1 MCGRYSIASEPDVL
15 RRLFHLADGAAA
27 LRPRYN
33 AAPGQELPVVRLD
46 KDGRREVALLRWGLI
61 PATVEDPAA
70 GLANINAQVETVHR
84 MPAFRAAFRRRRCL
98 VLADGFY
105 KWQVIGEGKQPHRFV
120 LKDGGPFAMAG
131 LWERWEKGG
140 EPVDSFTIIVTV
152 ANDVVRPM
160 HDRMPM
166 ILPPATHQEW
176 LESEGATIPLALLQF
191 RPTAEMIGYPV
202 SSHLN
207 SADREGP
214 DLIAPAT

>member
-1 MCGRYSIASEPDVL
+1 MCGRYSIATEPQVL
-15 RRLFHLADGAAA
+15 HRLFHLDGAPA

-46 KDGRREVALLRWGLI
+46 KRGRRELALLRWGLI
-61 PATVEDPAA
+61 PSVAEVAA
-70 GLANINAQVETVHR
+70 VGLGNINAQVETVHR

-98 VLADGFY
+98 VLADSFY
-105 KWQVIGEGKQPHRFV
+105 KWQVTGEGKQPHRFV

-140 EPVDSFTIIVTV
+140 EPVESFTIIVTV
-152 ANDVVRPM
+152 ASEVVRPI

-191 RPTAEMIGYPV
+191 RPTAEMVGYPV
-202 SSHLN
+202 TPRLN
-207 SADREGP
+207 SADNESA
-214 DLIAPAT
+214 DLIARLA

>member
-1 MCGRYSIASEPDVL
+1 MCGRYSIATEPEVL
-15 RRLFHLADGAAA
+15 HRMFHLADGAPA

-46 KDGRREVALLRWGLI
+46 NDGRRELAMLRWGLI
-61 PATVEDPAA
+61 PAAAEDPTV

-84 MPAFRAAFRRRRCL
+84 MPAFRAAFRKRRCL

-105 KWQVIGEGKQPHRFV
+105 KWQVTGEGKQPHRFV
-120 LKDGGPFAMAG
+120 LKEGGPFAMAG

-140 EPVDSFTIIVTV
+140 EPVESFTIIVTV
-152 ANDVVRPM
+152 ANEVVRPI

-191 RPTAEMIGYPV
+191 RPTAEMTGYPV
-202 SSHLN
+202 TPRLN
-207 SADREGP
+207 SADNEGAH
-214 DLIAPAT
+214 LIAPLA

>member
-1 MCGRYSIASEPDVL
+1 M
-15 RRLFHLADGAAA
+15 FHLADGASG

-33 AAPGQELPVVRLD
+33 AAPGQELPVVRLG
-46 KDGRREVALLRWGLI
+46 KSGRRQLALLRWGLI
-61 PATVEDPAA
+61 PSAAEDPAV
-70 GLANINAQVETVHR
+70 GLSNINAQVETVHR

-105 KWQVIGEGKQPHRFV
+105 KWQVTGESKQPHRFV
-120 LKDGGPFAMAG
+120 LKEGGPFAMAG

-140 EPVDSFTIIVTV
+140 EPVESFTIIVTV
-152 ANDVVRPM
+152 ANDVVRPI

-202 SSHLN
+202 SPQLN
-207 SADREGP
+207 SADREGA
-214 DLIAPAT
+214 DLIARIP

>member
-1 MCGRYSIASEPDVL
+1 MCGRYSIATEPDVL
-15 RRLFHLADGAAA
+15 HRLFHLADGTSA

-46 KDGRREVALLRWGLI
+46 KDGRRELALLRWGLI
-61 PATVEDPAA
+61 PSAA
-70 GLANINAQVETVHR
+70 DGPGVGLANINAQVETVHR
-84 MPAFRAAFRRRRCL
+84 MPAFRRRRCL

-105 KWQVIGEGKQPHRFV
+105 KWQVTGEGKQPHRFT

-131 LWERWEKGG
+131 LWERWEKAG
-140 EPVDSFTIIVTV
+140 EPVESFTIIVTI
-152 ANDVVRPM
+152 ANELVRPI
-160 HDRMPM
+160 HDRMPV

-202 SSHLN
+202 TPQLN
-207 SADREGP
+207 SADHEGA
-214 DLIAPAT
+214 DLIARLA

>member
-1 MCGRYSIASEPDVL
+1 MCGRYSIATEPDAL
-15 RRLFHLADGAAA
+15 RRLFHLTDGTAA

-46 KDGRREVALLRWGLI
+46 KDGRRKFAMLRWGLI
-61 PATVEDPAA
+61 PSAAEDPAV
-70 GLANINAQVETVHR
+70 GLANINGQVETVHR

-105 KWQVIGEGKQPHRFV
+105 KWQVMGEGKQPYRFV

-140 EPVDSFTIIVTV
+140 EPVESFTIIVTV
-152 ANDVVRPM
+152 ANEIVRPI

-202 SSHLN
+202 SPHLN
-207 SADREGP
+207 SADREGA

>member
-1 MCGRYSIASEPDVL
+1 MCGRYSIATEPDVL
-15 RRLFHLADGAAA
+15 HRLFHLADGTPA

-33 AAPGQELPVVRLD
+33 AAPAQELPVVRLD
-46 KDGRREVALLRWGLI
+46 KDGRRALARLRWGLI
-61 PATVEDPAA
+61 PSAAEDPGV

-84 MPAFRAAFRRRRCL
+84 MPAFRAAFRKRRCL

-105 KWQVIGEGKQPHRFV
+105 KWQVTGGGKQPHRFT

-140 EPVDSFTIIVTV
+140 EPVESFTIIVTI
-152 ANDVVRPM
+152 ANELIRPI
-160 HDRMPM
+160 HDRMPV

-202 SSHLN
+202 TPRLN
-207 SADREGP
+207 SADHEGA
-214 DLIAPAT
+214 DLIARLA

>member
-1 MCGRYSIASEPDVL
+1 MCGRYSIASDPDLL
-15 RRLFHLADGAAA
+15 RRLFHLADGAPA

-46 KDGRREVALLRWGLI
+46 KDGRRELVLLRWGLI
-61 PATVEDPAA
+61 PSAAEDPAV

-105 KWQVIGEGKQPHRFV
+105 KWQVTGDGKQPHRFV
-120 LKDGGPFAMAG
+120 LKDAGAFAMAG
-131 LWERWEKGG
+131 LWERWEKGDA
-140 EPVDSFTIIVTV
+140 PVESFTIIVTV
-152 ANDVVRPM
+152 ANETVRPI

-202 SSHLN
+202 SPQLN

-214 DLIAPAT
+214 DLIARVP

>member
-1 MCGRYSIASEPDVL
+1 M
-15 RRLFHLADGAAA
+15 FHLVEGASA

-46 KDGRREVALLRWGLI
+46 KAGRRELALLRWGLI
-61 PATVEDPAA
+61 PSAAEDPAV

-105 KWQVIGEGKQPHRFV
+105 KWEVTDGGKQPHRFV
-120 LKDGGPFAMAG
+120 LKEGGPFAMAG
-131 LWERWEKGG
+131 LWERWEKAGPRAGQRPDPGGG
-140 EPVDSFTIIVTV
+140 EPVESFTIIVTV
-152 ANDVVRPM
+152 ASDVVPPI

-202 SSHLN
+202 TSQLN
-207 SADREGP
+207 SADREGV
-214 DLIAPAT
+214 DLIARVP